1 MLHVQVIVPLGS
13 LQIYHTDIHTYQTD
27 HNHIIYTTTF
37 LLALQPLSG
46 AYAPPPRLRGGGGEQ
61 TATLTLGRRR
71 YAYMVTSS
79 KTAHM
84 DTGRRTTA
92 QHR

>member
-46 AYAPPPRLRGGGGEQ
+46 AYAPPPLLRGGGG
-61 TATLTLGRRR
+61 TDSYTDAG
-71 YAYMVTSS
+71 
-79 KTAHM
+79 
-84 DTGRRTTA
+84 TT
-92 QHR
+92 QVRLHGNLL